1 MLDLSLVSPILLLLS
16 VTDVVMHLYLDSKK
30 ARRDRSALF
39 REPVVRVG
47 RAPMAAVAVST
58 LLAFLLVLLISVA
71 PLFSLTVLL
80 VGAMGPLLDA
90 PFILWSPGF
99 VLLCL
104 GIVLHGWSRWV
115 RQAMASSWE
124 MRSDQVLIT
133 TGPYSWV
140 RHPSYTSYMLSFA
153 GLFMMVP
160 SLVAALLLIGIPGYY
175 EVTLTEEKHLVS
187 HFGQSY
193 QAYMLKTGRFFPRLG
208 VRSKP

>member
-1 MLDLSLVSPILLLLS
+1 MLDFSFVSPILLLLS

-30 ARRDRSALF
+30 ARRNRSALF
-39 REPVVRVG
+39 REPVVRVSRG
-47 RAPMAAVAVST
+47 AMAAVTVST

-80 VGAMGPLLDA
+80 VMATDPLLDA
-90 PFILWSPGF
+90 PYILWLPGF

-124 MRSDQVLIT
+124 MRPDHTLIT
-133 TGPYSWV
+133 TGPYSRL
-140 RHPSYTSYMLSFA
+140 RHPSYTSYMLSFV
-153 GLFMMVP
+153 GLFMMIP
-160 SLVAALLLIGIPGYY
+160 SIFAALLLIGIPGYY
-175 EVTLTEEKHLVS
+175 DVALAEEKHLIS

-193 QAYMLKTGRFFPRLG
+193 QEYMTKTGRFFPRLG